1 MADRQLSM
9 FDGLE
14 YVDDAERPAGEKSCR
29 TCVHSTILR
38 QPKTVPGF
46 PGARL
51 HGYCFKKAGSRYPI
65 YMADSK
71 CREWR
76 ER

>member
-29 TCVHSTILR
+29 LCAFVYPETAQNGSWISGRAAARIL
-38 QPKTVPGF
+38 F
-46 PGARL
+46 
-51 HGYCFKKAGSRYPI
+51 
-65 YMADSK
+65 
-71 CREWR
+71 
-76 ER
+76 

>member
-29 TCVHSTILR
+29 TCVHSSILR

-51 HGYCFKKAGSRYPI
+51 RRKKPGELGLRGLKSVH
-65 YMADSK
+65 
-71 CREWR
+71 
-76 ER
+76 